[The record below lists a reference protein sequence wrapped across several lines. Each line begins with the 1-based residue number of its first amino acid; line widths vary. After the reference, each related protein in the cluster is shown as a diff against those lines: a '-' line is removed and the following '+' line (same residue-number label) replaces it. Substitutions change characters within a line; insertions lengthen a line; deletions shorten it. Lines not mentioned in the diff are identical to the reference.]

1 MFPRF
6 VSASRRGLTLIE
18 LVVVLAI
25 LAALAILI
33 VPRLDSF
40 KSQADTA
47 AGATNASEL
56 ASLLQLQKTSSG
68 AYPNFDLLLDENDS
82 PYSKVWG
89 TGGSPF
95 TTATIPGP
103 GPSGSWYRSL
113 LSGGLINVLKNSSTA
128 TNASNSGLT
137 ANLTVVQTAVTG
149 SGFKMAELSYSASA
163 GTHPYVGAIDEMIF
177 PGGLDSTGT
186 PIGTNVKLV
195 AVGLGPNSG
204 FAYGNTIPLDAQG
217 DDTAATY
224 CRYIAIFAIYKSGK
238 AAELRMVT
246 DHRLR
251 PVDRLLSDYLTAS
264 STGI

>member
-1 MFPRF
+1 MFHH
-6 VSASRRGLTLIE
+6 SRARRCGLTLIE

-25 LAALAILI
+25 LASLAILI

-40 KSQADTA
+40 KGQSDTA
-47 AGATNASEL
+47 AAATNASEL
-56 ASLLQLQKTSSG
+56 VSLLQLQKTSSG
-68 AYPNFDLLLDENDS
+68 AYPNFDLLLDETDAT
-82 PYSKVWG
+82 YSKLWS

-95 TTATIPGP
+95 TATTIPGP

-113 LSGGLINVLKNSSTA
+113 LSGGIINVLKNSSTA
-128 TNASNSGLT
+128 TNASSSGVAT
-137 ANLTVVQTAVTG
+137 NLTVVQTAITG
-149 SGFKMAELSYSASA
+149 SGFKMAELNYSASA

-177 PGGLDSTGT
+177 PGGVDSTGAAL
-186 PIGTNVKLV
+186 GTNVKLV

-204 FAYGNTIPLDAQG
+204 FAYGNTIPLDSQG
-217 DDTAATY
+217 DDAAATY
-224 CRYIAIFAIYKSGK
+224 CRYIAVFAIYKSGK

-251 PVDRLLSDYLTAS
+251 PIDRLLSDYQAAS